1 MQLEFRIQPLQD
13 MSEMDKE
20 AKKKYAIELWDKIVS
35 LVTETYDM
43 QEHQKVQDYDVSNCG
58 HFVFP

>member
-13 MSEMDKE
+13 LSAMDKE
-20 AKKKYAIELWDKIVS
+20 AKKKYALELWDKIVS

-43 QEHQKVQDYDVSNCG
+43 QEHQKVQDYDVS
-58 HFVFP
+58 